1 MSAAG
6 DGGVPGKGVSAMT
19 RGERAVE
26 RLLLAVLG
34 LSVAFMLAGVGLAV
48 AGDGELTPGVTA
60 GGDVLAGLARL
71 EPGAYLDAGIVCLIA
86 TPFLRVIGALVL
98 FSLERDRRFMAVTSV
113 VLLIMMAGVALGSA

>member
-34 LSVAFMLAGVGLAV
+34 VSVAFMLVGVGLAA
-48 AGDGELTPGVTA
+48 AGDGELTRGVSA
-60 GGDVLAGLARL
+60 GRDILAGLVRL
-71 EPGAYLDAGIVCLIA
+71 EPGAYLAAGIVCLIA
-86 TPFLRVIGALVL
+86 TPFLRVIGALIL
-98 FSLERDRRFMAVTSV
+98 FSLERDRRFVAVTSV
-113 VLLIMMAGVALGSA
+113 VLLIMIAGVALGSV